1 MDLHERLSFLES
13 HRDWQ
18 TLIEELEKGIA
29 GAGQNVAKA
38 AYHLRLGR
46 VLDGKFLLGV
56 KALKHFQDAYK
67 LNPQLTESLEA
78 ARGIYW
84 DLGKLNMVQKLLEL
98 ELKAVQQGMPASI
111 LLCDLGDV
119 LCDVG
124 DYDKATATYARS
136 LAASGGANKEASACL
151 EDVQAESGSWQTQV
165 AALLRAGKDESD
177 LKAKARYFLR
187 AARITKRFAP
197 DEAEMQLGR
206 AYAADPMSKSIAALY
221 EGLLSEQGKL
231 DELEGVQTDILTNVA
246 DRSARAALAMTFGKR
261 WVQRHQNIDVGSR
274 FLEDAVKLDPDNEG
288 AFHFLRDAYGKKG
301 GDWNRVLT
309 LAEEAATRAG
319 ENGNATFLLVQ
330 AGTIAWRE
338 MGNLIRARSSFER
351 LVSIAP
357 EHPQLRAF
365 EAQIGEQL
373 KPVSDREVDLASLAP
388 QRHSERP
395 RVSDRPTGPPITAHE
410 VQAVGDHPTADPE
423 VTVVANAEQIAAAVE
438 AAKEEAATSARET
451 EMAQQAAREA
461 AAREIEARAQ
471 AAAREKAEAEAR
483 EEAIRANREREEAA
497 ARAAVA
503 AVPSQPPPSKRSAPP
518 AAASIPPV
526 SVAPMSGGAQAVASQ
541 APAGPAVGD
550 EGKIAE
556 LRALADKQEGAKR
569 FNEYVKTLLQLAA
582 IVAEPE
588 EKVALFMKAAELYV
602 TKFANQAEAVKAYE
616 QVLALEPDNKAAVE
630 YLRGMYEKRRDWEK
644 LLGLER
650 REAEIM
656 PPGPK
661 RAAKFLEIAKLA
673 TERVKKPDVCID
685 LWNEV
690 LNSDGGNAEALGAL
704 AMLYER
710 AKDFDKLAVVL
721 ERQAEITFDNA
732 QKIQI
737 LTKLGT
743 IYGDRLSNDEGAVGA
758 WRALLALDP
767 NDRKAQEAL
776 KKKYLALG
784 RWDDLEVFYA
794 ETGKWDEFIRVLE
807 QQEGKET
814 DPQAK
819 IGLLFKIA
827 QLWAEKKQKNDR
839 AGKAYEKVLELE
851 PTNLQAAEALIPI
864 YTASNNSKSL
874 ANVIEVKLGHEEEPY
889 AKLQLLREVAALY
902 EGRVRD
908 PQRAFERYLSAFEI
922 APHDEQAAL
931 DVERAAKITT
941 GWDKLIDSYTSAI
954 GTASSERNEDLVIAL
969 RLRLGRILI
978 DEVGRIDDAL
988 AAYRAVYEADSINAE
1003 ALSALERLYRQTSR
1017 FTELLGIYEKKRDLA
1032 VEPQE
1037 KKAINYEIAKL
1048 YETEIKDVD
1057 RAIDTYN
1064 AVLEDEPTDAHAL
1077 ASLDVLYGQLQR
1089 WQPYVETLRR
1099 RIELDNQ
1106 EAEIIDL
1113 KFRLG
1118 TALEKHLDDAA
1129 GALENYREILFVD
1142 AGHEGARLAL
1152 EAMLTHATLKAD
1164 AAAILEN
1171 IYEERGDYT
1180 KLIEALEILA
1190 ASEGD
1195 VSRRVQ
1201 LKRKIARI
1209 STQALSDHEH
1219 AFSALAAALRDE
1231 PALSETRFEIE
1242 QVADASGS
1250 WRQLV
1255 ALYEQIASELSDAA
1269 LAREYWMK
1277 VGAIHERL
1285 REIDAAARGY
1295 QQVLLLDSADAE
1307 ALSALEQLFTRT
1319 ERWNDLI
1326 GVIQRR
1332 IDLTMDPEA
1341 REALLVQTANIY
1353 DQKLQ
1358 DPHEAVSSYKKVLE
1372 LDPAS
1377 ERALAALD
1385 ALFTRQ
1391 KMWTE
1396 LAENLE
1402 SQLALAADEETQLAL
1417 MLRLASLRETEMAQI
1432 DVAIEGYRQVLER
1445 DPSCEPALTALERL
1459 GQEPQYELTIADLLE
1474 PLYRHLGDYQKLIY
1488 VHEVQVRRSDDAM
1501 RRVELLH
1508 QIAELY
1514 EGAAGDLNSSF
1525 ATLARAMKEDPGS
1538 AETQQKLD
1546 RVARATG
1553 RFQDLAQVFQE
1564 LAASSTP
1571 ADSGHGYEVA
1581 ETELA
1586 SSLYMMS
1593 ARVYEHDL
1601 GNFDTAVSLYRRVLE
1616 ISPAHLAAAES
1627 LERLFR
1633 TTERYADLSLILQ
1646 TKADI
1651 LEDLP
1656 ARKEALFQAAA
1667 IEEEVLEKD
1676 EAAIAVYNK
1685 IIDLD
1690 SDDVRAL
1697 DALIKRYLGLSRWA
1711 DLMRIYAKKA
1721 DLVVDPEEKKRIYYQ
1736 VGAVYER
1743 ELGDVENA
1751 IDTYN
1756 KILELDPDDLQALS
1770 RLDVLYEH
1778 AQNWQEL
1785 LGVLTRESEMT
1796 ADHSE
1801 AISFQYRIADLY
1813 EKRLDDVSRA
1823 IELYRE
1829 ILQQQP
1835 DHEPTLRAL
1844 EGLKSGDRDPLG
1856 AAAVLEPV
1864 YEAQNDWPRLISVH
1878 EVQVE
1883 QASDAFQKVDLLH
1896 RIARLYEDA
1905 LDNHHSAFDTYARAL
1920 TLDNGNE
1927 LTLQNLERLAMV
1939 VNRWPEVGRLYDAEL
1954 DKLAD
1959 APDRFV
1965 ELGLRTAQIYE
1976 VQLEDVDNAIARFR
1990 RVSDVDAENQTAIR
2004 SLDRLFLQTERW
2016 RELADIL
2023 AREADIGQ
2031 TPDEILEFKYRLG
2044 QVQETRL
2051 NDLDLAI
2058 GAYRDV
2064 INAAP
2069 EHQQTLEALE
2079 SLFARGAKQ
2088 VDVAEILEPLYRQMG
2103 EWTKLSD
2110 VMEALLA
2117 HIAPEATEDG
2127 GLAKGGPE
2135 ERLAQYYR
2143 IAELHE
2149 EKLLDTATTL
2159 DVYIRALKEYPVD
2172 EKTGEEIPRLAAT
2185 VDGGWET
2192 VANAYADVL
2201 SVHEDTDVQRTI
2213 GKRLAKTFEDELGDI
2228 TKAEETYKY
2237 VLGVEPLDVEALAN
2251 LDRIYLSLEAWAELA
2266 NILEMRVKATEDQ
2279 LELVELYARLGEI
2292 YETRLGQTN
2301 DAIRAYR
2308 RIFDDLE
2315 KAHEGAIAALGRI
2328 YEGLENWVELNNVY
2342 ERELENASGDVA
2354 EAEIRA
2360 KVAHLASERLGQ
2372 PERAIETWKVVLD
2385 LRGEDP
2391 EALGALANLFEKQ
2404 NLWRDLV
2411 EILER
2416 EFEIA
2421 PTDDDRVNILT
2432 RRARVFTEKLG
2443 RDDNALDDWNRVL
2456 DIDYANLAGLR
2467 AIAAIRRRQ
2476 QDANEL
2482 VSALHQIVD
2491 RASQLLD
2498 PEELK
2503 EVFRELGKT
2512 YGEHLQQP
2520 FDAADAW
2527 RKLLEVGPDFE
2538 AMDALENIY
2547 RSEEKWTEVIEVK
2560 MMRAEALTDQAEKIE
2575 EYRTAAA
2582 IWTDTLLEPDSATP
2596 AYQKILDTEP
2606 TSDEAFVELEKRHSA
2621 AERWTQLIE
2630 LYLLR
2635 LDTRTE
2641 VPERTELLRK
2651 IARVCEEQLDD
2662 KNEAFVALVNALE
2675 QDFHDRETAKY
2686 LERMAQ
2692 ATGRWGELIQTAN
2705 GWLKD
2710 QTDPKE
2716 KIRLCLHLAK
2726 WYGDDLGH
2734 PEYAQPYYAQ
2744 IVQLDPNNVGAL
2756 RQMGQL
2762 YRKNGNWQ
2770 QLGATLTRALDV
2782 AIADMDRKEIMTEL
2796 GELLDEQMSQTD
2808 QAINYFTRALEVD
2821 GQYIPAIENL
2831 ERIYAARGQNRD
2843 LVEILHRKVPA
2854 LHEPAEIATTKLRIA
2869 GLYETSLSDPA
2880 KSSQVYREVLDVD
2893 ASNLQAMRGLTRVY
2907 ETLRQWPELVRI
2919 LESQLDVVATERERI
2934 DVLMQLA
2941 NLQEEHFL
2949 KAEIAAQR
2957 LEQVLEI
2964 DTNHE
2969 EAYFALERN
2978 YRKMRQWLELINTY
2992 ERHVSATID
3001 RKTKTEL
3008 YGHIAQVY
3016 ADEVED
3022 AEHAIDAYR
3031 NIVDLDETNIE
3042 ALDALAKL
3050 HDKQGEAQES
3060 IDYMT
3065 RVAELTQ
3072 DSRQRVEAYYRIG
3085 KALDEK
3091 LGDRVSAQER
3101 YEMAIDLDPSHVPSL
3116 SAVKQISMDNAD
3128 YDKAARYIDQE
3139 QSYTTAPR
3147 QRARL
3152 LVELGTLR
3160 ENQLGDHD
3168 SAILAFEAAHEADE
3182 ENEDAAMP
3190 LIDEYITREEWAKA
3204 EPLLDMV
3211 VRKATKRDRSEQH
3224 DLNNKL
3230 GLVTASLGK
3239 DDKALKAYTAAHQ
3252 LDLTDQVT
3260 IRGLAEVSFRLKDWG
3275 AALTNFQK
3283 VLTSLSEDET
3293 EERANVYFK
3302 LGCIKH
3308 EQGQAKQAIN
3318 NFEKAL
3324 GVDASHRPTL
3334 DACVGLY
3341 TELKDWK
3348 QVVAYKRQILDNVYE
3363 GDERF
3368 KMLQDIADI
3377 WNDNDKNPHKAI
3389 EALEEARDI
3398 KPDSHPLL
3406 HKMLALYQTTENW
3419 SRMIDTIQQI
3429 AELEK
3434 DPVRKS
3440 KFIYTMAQIYRDKEG
3455 DQDRAVELFNEA
3467 LDLNP
3472 TFLEAFE
3479 RINKILTGKKDWK
3492 SLERAFRKMLRRLS
3506 SANANNPDLEYN
3518 LWHNLGLIYRDRLND
3533 VASAI
3538 EAFKMATR
3546 YKPDEA
3552 VERQI
3557 LAELF
3562 EATDQMEAA
3571 IGEHAIVL
3579 QKDPMRVDPYRSL
3592 YRLYLKQHEYDR
3604 AWCMCAALA
3613 FLHKADEEEQRFF
3626 EDYRPR
3632 GMIQVKSRLDN
3643 EQWIKNL
3650 FHKDENLYIGK
3661 IFEMITPA
3669 AIVAKTN
3676 QLRASRQ
3683 LPVLDKRFKQDP
3695 ATSTVTFAKTFGWAA
3710 QVLGVPLPE
3719 LYVRNDVSGALV
3731 AVPASPPA
3739 SVAGQTVLTGFTP
3752 QELTFIVG
3760 KHLAY
3765 YRGEHYIKNL
3775 FPTLN
3780 ELKVMLFAAIKIVM
3794 NDFAVPAEMAQ
3805 AVGQTAQELVKY
3817 MQPIQRDSLR
3827 LVVQRFIEDG
3837 AKADLKKWMQ
3847 TVEVT
3852 ATRAGLLLC
3861 ADLEIAKKIIGA
3873 EPQLPGDLP
3882 PADKL
3887 KELIV
3892 FSVSEQYFTLRKT
3905 LGIAVG

>member
-119 LCDVG
+119 LCDIG

-151 EDVQAESGSWQTQV
+151 EDVQAESGSWQSQV
-165 AALLRAGKDESD
+165 AALLRAGQAESD
-177 LKAKARYFLR
+177 AKAKARCFLR

-197 DEAEMQLGR
+197 DEAELQLGR
-206 AYAADPMSKSIAALY
+206 AYAADPQSKQIAALY

-231 DELEGVQTDILTNVA
+231 DELEAVQTDILTSVA
-246 DRSARAALAMTFGKR
+246 DRAERAALAMTFGKR

-319 ENGNATFLLVQ
+319 GNGNATFLLVQ

-351 LVSIAP
+351 VVQLAP

-373 KPVSDREVDLASLAP
+373 RPSSEPEEANVDIASLVP
-388 QRHSERP
+388 PRTSE
-395 RVSDRPTGPPITAHE
+395 RPTGPPP
-410 VQAVGDHPTADPE
+410 VAVAELRRSAEGATGDPE
-423 VTVVANAEQIAAAVE
+423 ATMVADADQLAAAVE
-438 AAKEEAATSARET
+438 VAKSDAAEQQAAAEAQLREEEAAREEAARQE
-451 EMAQQAAREA
+451 AAREEA
-461 AAREIEARAQ
+461 VREEAAQ
-471 AAAREKAEAEAR
+471 AAAREAEAEAAAAQAAR
-483 EEAIRANREREEAA
+483 EEEAEIS
-497 ARAAVA
+497 VS
-503 AVPSQPPPSKRSAPP
+503 VSVPPPSVKPSTPPPAASVAPP
-518 AAASIPPV
+518 AASIPPP
-526 SVAPMSGGAQAVASQ
+526 APSS
-541 APAGPAVGD
+541 PSAGGD
-550 EGKIAE
+550 EAKIAE
-556 LRALADKQEGAKR
+556 LRALAEKQESVKR
-569 FNEYVKTLLQLAA
+569 FNEFVKTLLQLAA
-582 IVAEPE
+582 LVPDPE
-588 EKVALFMKAAELYV
+588 EKISLFMRAADLYV

-616 QVLALEPDNKAAVE
+616 QVLALDPENRTAID
-630 YLRGMYEKRRDWEK
+630 YLRQMYEKRRDWEK

-650 REAEIM
+650 REAEAM
-656 PPGPK
+656 PAGPQ
-661 RAAKFLEIAKLA
+661 RAAKFLDIAKLA

-690 LNSDGGNAEALGAL
+690 LNSDGTNAEALAAL
-704 AMLYER
+704 SMLYER
-710 AKDFDKLAVVL
+710 AKDFEKLVTVL
-721 ERQAEITFDNA
+721 EQQAELSYDPS
-732 QKIQI
+732 QKVQI

-743 IYGDRLSNDEGAVGA
+743 IYGDRLGNDEGAVAA
-758 WRALLALDP
+758 WRALLSIDP
-767 NDRKAQEAL
+767 SDRKAQEAL

-784 RWDDLEVFYA
+784 RWDDLETFYA

-814 DPQAK
+814 DPAAK

-827 QLWAEKKQKNDR
+827 QLWSEKKAKNDR
-839 AGKAYEKVLELE
+839 AGKAYEKVLDLE
-851 PTNLQAAEALIPI
+851 PTNLAAAEALIPI
-864 YTASNNSKSL
+864 YTGANNSKSL

-908 PQRAFERYLSAFEI
+908 PQRALERYLSAFEI

-931 DVERAAKITT
+931 DVERAAKATS
-941 GWDKLIDSYTSAI
+941 GWEKLIESYGNAI
-954 GTASSERNEDLVIAL
+954 GTAASEGNDELVIAL

-978 DEVGRIDDAL
+978 DEVGRVDDAL
-988 AAYRAVYEADSINAE
+988 AAYREVYEADSVNAE
-1003 ALSALERLYRQTSR
+1003 ALSALERLYRQTER
-1017 FTELLGIYEKKRDLA
+1017 FSELLGIYEKRRDLA
-1032 VEPQE
+1032 VEPSE

-1048 YETEIKDVD
+1048 YETEIKDLD

-1064 AVLEDEPTDAHAL
+1064 AVLEDEPTDAPAL
-1077 ASLDVLYGQLQR
+1077 AALDVLYGQLER
-1089 WQPYVETLRR
+1089 WQPYADTLRR
-1099 RIELDNQ
+1099 RIELDNP
-1106 EAEIIDL
+1106 EGEIVDL

-1142 AGHEGARLAL
+1142 ATHEGARLAL
-1152 EAMLTHATLKAD
+1152 EAMLSHPTLKAD

-1171 IYEERGDYT
+1171 IYEERGDFS

-1195 VSRRVQ
+1195 VQRRVQ

-1209 STQALSDHEH
+1209 CTQALSDHPR
-1219 AFSALAAALRDE
+1219 AFEALAAALRDE
-1231 PALSETRFEIE
+1231 PALAETRFEIE

-1250 WRQLV
+1250 WQKLV
-1255 ALYEQIASELSDAA
+1255 ALYEQIAGELSDAQ

-1277 VGAIHERL
+1277 VGGIHERL
-1285 REIDAAARGY
+1285 QAVDAAAAGY
-1295 QQVLLLDSADAE
+1295 QQVLSIDGADAE
-1307 ALSALEQLFTRT
+1307 ALGALEQLFTRT
-1319 ERWNDLI
+1319 ERWTDLI

-1332 IDLTMDPEA
+1332 IDLTMDPDA
-1341 REALLVQTANIY
+1341 REALLVQTAQIY
-1353 DQKLQ
+1353 DERLQ
-1358 DPHEAVSSYKKVLE
+1358 DPSEAVSAYRKVLE

-1377 ERALAALD
+1377 ERALSALD

-1391 KMWTE
+1391 RMWSE

-1402 SQLALAADEETQLAL
+1402 SQLALAADEGSQLAL
-1417 MLRLASLRETEMAQI
+1417 MLRLASLRETEMEQI

-1459 GQEPQYELTIADLLE
+1459 GKEPQYELVIADLLE
-1474 PLYRHLGDYQKLIY
+1474 PLYRHLGDYQKLIF
-1488 VHEVQVRRSDDAM
+1488 VHEVQVRRSDDPM

-1553 RFQDLAQVFQE
+1553 RFQDLAQVFQN
-1564 LAASSTP
+1564 LAAETTP
-1571 ADSGHGYEVA
+1571 AETDGDA
-1581 ETELA
+1581 ELP

-1593 ARVYEHDL
+1593 AHVYEHDL
-1601 GNFDTAVSLYRRVLE
+1601 GDFDIAVSLYRRVLE
-1616 ISPAHLAAAES
+1616 IAPMHLSAAES

-1633 TTERYADLSLILQ
+1633 STERYADLSLILQ
-1646 TKADI
+1646 AKADI

-1656 ARKEALFQAAA
+1656 LKKEALFQAAA

-1685 IIDLD
+1685 LIELD
-1690 SDDVRAL
+1690 GDDVRAL

-1743 ELGDVENA
+1743 ELGDVENS

-1770 RLDVLYEH
+1770 RLDVLYEQ

-1796 ADHSE
+1796 ADPSE
-1801 AISFQYRIADLY
+1801 AISFQYRIGDLY

-1844 EGLKSGDRDPLG
+1844 EGLKAGDRDPLG

-1864 YEAQNDWPRLISVH
+1864 YEASNDWPRLISVH
-1878 EVQVE
+1878 EVQVA
-1883 QASDAFQKVDLLH
+1883 QASDSFQKVDLLH

-1920 TLDNGNE
+1920 SLDNGNE

-1939 VNRWPEVGRLYDAEL
+1939 VNRWPEVGRLYDTEL
-1954 DKLAD
+1954 DNLAE

-1976 VQLEDVDNAIARFR
+1976 VQLEDVDSAIARYR
-1990 RVSDVDAENQTAIR
+1990 RVGDVEPENQTAIR

-2016 RELADIL
+2016 RELADVL

-2051 NDLDLAI
+2051 GDLDAAI
-2058 GAYRDV
+2058 AAYRDV

-2103 EWTKLSD
+2103 EWNKLSD

-2117 HIAPEATEDG
+2117 HIAPEVTEEG
-2127 GLAKGGPE
+2127 KGGQE

-2159 DVYIRALKEYPVD
+2159 GVYIRSLKEYPLD

-2201 SVHEDTDVQRTI
+2201 SVHEDTDIQRLI

-2228 TKAEETYKY
+2228 SKAEETYKY

-2251 LDRIYLSLEAWAELA
+2251 LDRIYLSLESWGELA
-2266 NILEMRVKATEDQ
+2266 QILEMRVKATEDT
-2279 LELVELYARLGEI
+2279 LDLVELYARLGEI
-2292 YETRLGQTN
+2292 YETRLEQTN

-2315 KAHEGAIAALGRI
+2315 KAHEGAIQALGRI
-2328 YEGLENWVELNNVY
+2328 YEGLQNWVELNGVY
-2342 ERELENASGDVA
+2342 ERELENASGDVQ

-2360 KVAHLASERLGQ
+2360 KVAHLASNRLGQ
-2372 PERAIETWKVVLD
+2372 PDRAIETWKVVLD

-2391 EALGALANLFEKQ
+2391 EALGALANLYESQ
-2404 NLWRDLV
+2404 QLWRDLV

-2421 PTDDDRVNILT
+2421 EADDDRVNILT
-2432 RRARVFTEKLG
+2432 RRARVFTDKLG

-2456 DIDYANLAGLR
+2456 DIDYANLPALR
-2467 AIAAIRRRQ
+2467 SIAAIRRRQ

-2491 RASQLLD
+2491 RASHLLD
-2498 PEELK
+2498 SEELK

-2512 YGEHLQQP
+2512 YGESLAQP
-2520 FDAADAW
+2520 YDAADAW
-2527 RKLLEVGPDFE
+2527 RKLLEVGADFE

-2547 RSEEKWTEVIEVK
+2547 RSEERWTDVIEVK
-2560 MMRAEALTDQAEKIE
+2560 MMRAEALEGSAEKIE
-2575 EYRTAAA
+2575 ELRTAAA
-2582 IWTDTLLEPDSATP
+2582 IWTDTLLEPDSATA
-2596 AYQKILDTEP
+2596 AYQKIIEIEP
-2606 TSDEAFVELEKRHSA
+2606 TSDEAFFELEKRHEA
-2621 AERWTQLIE
+2621 AERWAPLIE
-2630 LYLLR
+2630 LYLSR
-2635 LDTRTE
+2635 LETRTE

-2651 IARVCEEQLDD
+2651 IAKVCEEQLDD
-2662 KNEAFVALVNALE
+2662 KNEAFVALVNALAE
-2675 QDFHDRETAKY
+2675 DFHDRETARY

-2705 GWLKD
+2705 GWLKE

-2782 AIADMDRKEIMTEL
+2782 AIADIDRKEIMTEL

-2808 QAINYFTRALEVD
+2808 QAVTYFSRALEVD
-2821 GQYIPAIENL
+2821 GQHIPAIENL
-2831 ERIYAARGQNRD
+2831 ERIYAARGQNRE
-2843 LVEILHRKVPA
+2843 LVEILQRKVPA
-2854 LHEPAEIATTKLRIA
+2854 LHDASEIANTKLRIA

-2880 KSSQVYREVLDVD
+2880 RSSQVYREVLDVD

-2907 ETLRQWPELVRI
+2907 ETLRQWPELVRV
-2919 LESQLDVVATERERI
+2919 LESQLDVVTTERERI
-2934 DVLMQLA
+2934 DVLMHLA
-2941 NLQEEHFL
+2941 TLQEEHFL
-2949 KAEIAAQR
+2949 KADIAAQH
-2957 LEQVLEI
+2957 LEQVIEI
-2964 DTNHE
+2964 DANHE
-2969 EAYFALERN
+2969 DAYFALERN

-2992 ERHVSATID
+2992 ERHVSATLD
-3001 RKTKTEL
+3001 RKTKIDL

-3022 AEHAIDAYR
+3022 ADRAIDAYR
-3031 NIVDLDETNIE
+3031 NIVDLDDVNID

-3050 HDKQGEAQES
+3050 HDKQGDAEQS
-3060 IDYMT
+3060 IDFMT

-3072 DSRQRVEAYYRIG
+3072 DTRQRVEAYFRIG
-3085 KALDEK
+3085 RALDDK

-3101 YEMAIDLDPSHVPSL
+3101 YEMAIDLDPSHLPSL
-3116 SAVKQISMDNAD
+3116 AAVRQIALDNAD
-3128 YDKAARYIDQE
+3128 YDKAARYLDQE

-3152 LVELGTLR
+3152 LVELGNLR
-3160 ENQLGDHD
+3160 EHQLGDHD

-3182 ENEDAAMP
+3182 ENEDAALP
-3190 LIDEYITREEWAKA
+3190 LIDEYIASEEWAKA
-3204 EPLLDMV
+3204 EPLLDLV

-3224 DLNNKL
+3224 ELNNKL
-3230 GLVTASLGK
+3230 GLVCAALGK

-3260 IRGLAEVSFRLKDWG
+3260 IRGLAEVSFRLGDWG

-3283 VLTSLSEDET
+3283 VLTSLGEDET
-3293 EERANVYFK
+3293 EARADVYFK
-3302 LGCIKH
+3302 LGCIKR

-3334 DACVGLY
+3334 EASVSIY
-3341 TELKDWK
+3341 AELKDWK

-3363 GDERF
+3363 GDERY
-3368 KMLQDIADI
+3368 KMLHEIADI
-3377 WNDNDKNPHKAI
+3377 WNDNDRNPHKAI

-3406 HKMLALYQTTENW
+3406 HKLLALYQATENW

-3579 QKDPMRVDPYRSL
+3579 QRDPMRVEPYRSL

-3861 ADLEIAKKIIGA
+3861 ADLEIAKKIIAA